1 MFFFFASPFCFFIF
15 LFFVLCYLLCFT
27 CVWSYGPY
35 CHTRLAFHFLPA
47 QPIFL
52 FCLTFFLL
60 VLPSYIMLILYFVLT
75 RSLGLCICYGMVS
88 CTTLLGL
95 DIVFVLDLASVLF
108 LFTLIM
114 LSNCVLLYSYYYLSE
129 DSSFSGFFGCLLSF
143 LLSIFGLVLSGS
155 LFSFVVFWDLLG
167 FTSFF
172 LVIWYR
178 SRASVSGGLLT
189 GLINRIGDCFFLIFL
204 GLVFSSIPLTFFLLL
219 FAVALSLTKSAQVPF
234 SSWLPAAIA
243 APTPVSSLVHS
254 STLVTAGVYLLYRF
268 VPLNTNFLV
277 RLGIATTLLAGMGA
291 WAESDLKK
299 IVAISTISQ
308 LGLIF
313 TSLGLGLKSLTF
325 LHLNLHAS
333 SKALLFMS
341 VGLLIHSN
349 YGSQESRLPGS
360 WLSGSYL
367 VPFSISVSCLSM
379 CGMTCLRGWVSK
391 DYILSGFYST
401 SHSNFVL
408 TSFLGGIIFSVAYSV
423 RLVLLSCRP
432 SLSRVSLV
440 MSRPLPLL
448 VKSALARVL
457 FLVVVQGISINVK
470 SYPLFAVLS
479 SWAFVTLVSSILFGI
494 LIAILYS
501 PVDNLALPG
510 FKTIRLCVSLPSYA
524 SKYLFFVIPLQS
536 TFTLG
541 SGLGSVPIILTNLG
555 VPSLYLS
562 RICVLLIFC
571 LLV

>member
-1 MFFFFASPFCFFIF
+1 M
-15 LFFVLCYLLCFT
+15 LL
-27 CVWSYGPY
+27 
-35 CHTRLAFHFLPA
+35 
-47 QPIFL
+47 
-52 FCLTFFLL
+52 
-60 VLPSYIMLILYFVLT
+60 LYFVLT
-75 RSLGLCICYGMVS
+75 RTLGLCCCCGMVS
-88 CTTLLGL
+88 STNLLGL

-114 LSNCVLLYSYYYLSE
+114 LSNTVLLYSYYYMSE
-129 DSSFSGFFGCLLSF
+129 DSSFLRFFGCLLSF

-204 GLVFSSIPLTFFLLL
+204 GLVLSSIPLTFSLLL

-254 STLVTAGVYLLYRF
+254 STLVTAGVYFLYRF
-268 VPLNTNFLV
+268 VPLNTDFLV

-349 YGSQESRLPGS
+349 YGSQESRLPSS

-408 TSFLGGIIFSVAYSV
+408 TSFLGGILFSVAYSV
-423 RLVLLSCRP
+423 RLVLLSSRH
-432 SLSRVSLV
+432 SLSRVSLSI
-440 MSRPLPLL
+440 SRPLPLL
-448 VKSALARVL
+448 VKVALCRVM

-501 PVDNLALPG
+501 PVDSLALPG
-510 FKTIRLCVSLPSYA
+510 FKRISLCVHLPSYA
-524 SKYLFFVIPLQS
+524 SKHLTYVIPLQS

-541 SGLGSVPIILTNLG
+541 SGLGRVPIILTNLG
-555 VPSLYLS
+555 VPTLYLY

>member
-1 MFFFFASPFCFFIF
+1 MFYHA
-15 LFFVLCYLLCFT
+15 FVLL
-27 CVWSYGPY
+27 
-35 CHTRLAFHFLPA
+35 FLPN
-47 QPIFL
+47 
-52 FCLTFFLL
+52 
-60 VLPSYIMLILYFVLT
+60 YIMVVLYFFMT
-75 RSLGLCICYGMVS
+75 RSLGLCFCYGMVS
-88 CTTLLGL
+88 SPTILGL
-95 DIVFVLDLASVLF
+95 DIVFVIDLARVLF
-108 LFTLIM
+108 LFTLLI
-114 LSNCVLLYSYYYLSE
+114 LSNTVALYSYYYISDESAFLR
-129 DSSFSGFFGCLLSF
+129 FFGCLLSF
-143 LLSIFGLVLSGS
+143 LVSIFGLVLSGS

-189 GLINRIGDCFFLIFL
+189 GLINRIGDCFFLILF
-204 GLVFSSIPLTFFLLL
+204 GLVLSSIPLTFSFLL
-219 FAVALSLTKSAQVPF
+219 FIVALSLTKSAQVPF

-243 APTPVSSLVHS
+243 APTPVSALVHS

-268 VPLNTNFLV
+268 VPLNTNLLV
-277 RLGIATTLLAGMGA
+277 RLGIATTLFAGMGA

-349 YGSQESRLPGS
+349 YGSQESRHLGS
-360 WLSGSYL
+360 WLSGSSL
-367 VPFSISVSCLSM
+367 IPFSISVSCLSM

-408 TSFLGGIIFSVAYSV
+408 TSFLGGILFSVAYSV
-423 RLVLLSCRP
+423 RLVLLCCRP

-440 MSRPLPLL
+440 ISRPLPKLL
-448 VKSALARVL
+448 KFALGIVM
-457 FLVVVQGISINVK
+457 FLVIVQGISINVK

-479 SWAFVTLVSSILFGI
+479 SWAFVALVSSILLGI

-501 PVDNLALPG
+501 PNDSLAFPG
-510 FKTIRLCVSLPSYA
+510 FKTISLCSHLS
-524 SKYLFFVIPLQS
+524 SHTRSHLTCVIPLQS

-541 SGLGSVPIILTNLG
+541 TGLGSVPSVLVKLG
-555 VPSLYLS
+555 APILYLS
-562 RICVLLIFC
+562 RICALLIFC
-571 LLV
+571 FLV